1 MSKAAVAQPVSPLR
15 QFWLR
20 WRFHLNVLLIL

>member
-20 WRFHLNVLLIL
+20 WRF

>member
-20 WRFHLNVLLIL
+20 WRFHLNVLL